1 MCRMARS
8 RERHAIALKTPFFPS
23 TPLSDGQ
30 IADCGVQIAD
40 CRLQTVTPGGTSVA
54 PLYSRFCICNE
65 PRSRQGR
72 YKPADCSVANCPAD
86 CARGHR
92 FQIADC
98 SALSRLSLQ
107 IVRLQIADC
116 QITDCSPSVSTRRL
130 QIADCRLRAPGMDW
144 ERGDCRLQIV
154 PSEGG

>member
-1 MCRMARS
+1 M
-8 RERHAIALKTPFFPS
+8 
-23 TPLSDGQ
+23 
-30 IADCGVQIAD
+30 
-40 CRLQTVTPGGTSVA
+40 TPGGTRVA

-72 YKPADCSVANCPAD
+72 YKPADCSIANCPAD

-144 ERGDCRLQIV
+144 EEIADCRLCRPREDENAGGGDRLQIADYDAPGSGFFFTICNLLSRLRLQIV
-154 PSEGG
+154 KK